1 MTCCWHLIMV
11 GIEDWRDF
19 ATATCSELSGRSAE
33 CTQCRK
39 PRVNLIWVY
48 TSLAAFSL
56 HKYNIRYPRMTRRRL
71 TWAVLVAGPKEY
83 GIPDDGAVVGTR
95 P

>member
-1 MTCCWHLIMV
+1 MTRCWHLIMV
-11 GIEDWRDF
+11 GIDDWSDL
-19 ATATCSELSGRSAE
+19 ATATYSELSGRSAE
-33 CTQCRK
+33 CTQRREA
-39 PRVNLIWVY
+39 RVNLIWVY
-48 TSLAAFSL
+48 TTLAAFPL
-56 HKYNIRYPRMTRRRL
+56 HKYNLRYPHMTRRSL